1 MKEEKDGRIAKE
13 VDVEEKRWQRIS
25 GEGAGIHAKNTNGD
39 PTLHTTTRNSATV
52 HAANANHRAL
62 TECGMSIEVRYGV
75 PRELYALLPLN
86 LNFETLPESYTHETG
101 GKLPFFKTFVGDFVE
116 MSGKTMRG
124 KVGRRGG
131 LGAADRRCPAW
142 SGKRIDA
149 SKDPRTGCFSA
160 DAPTWSA
167 VAAPPSQLHS
177 IGSAAA
183 AAATGAAIAATAAAA
198 ATARDTEAL
207 TSLEKIPIRVVGA
220 RVAVQVRIGGQ
231 DLLMGMDSCK
241 EGLRLFASGSS
252 SCTSGRLAAVTPHP
266 QEPPHYERS
275 SDAAVIEVAANDSEQ
290 QRASPFPPERQRQLQ
305 KPLNRRKHQKQQNQ
319 ACYDPE
325 MSGAASWCLNWH
337 EICTAFSETPF
348 TCRPSQQHDP
358 QYAVKYKQV
367 VDGIIVSEMRLEG
380 FDTVE
385 LVPPLPP
392 ITAGSMHQEVPLVD
406 AGFRGERSLPNSSSF
421 RLSKFPVKLVLERE
435 TDFDAYKGLDGV
447 WGVAGPDIC
456 CREASLWNMLLE
468 PSVNAVG
475 FDINLPDRVASPFAA
490 ARASPEGRN
499 EGLPAV
505 PPSFM
510 YLAADAQQIFGGMLW
525 AHRMQTGAA
534 GYDGLIHFTTFD
546 WKLCGES
553 VGHPLSNSWE
563 AIVDLSSE
571 CLVVP
576 PPMWRS
582 LRAWLPL
589 DVKHELCK
597 DPDSEDNISQASIAH
612 PAILK
617 GSGEEQVMY
626 RRTCPLLKTPTSR
639 QLPALSFSLSQ
650 SQIQNPRLQIP
661 LDRLVVHEEGIG
673 DVLCVVPQPFLSVA
687 ADQWRQIRFGTRVL
701 SAFNVVMDRANWRV
715 GIREKNVMPTTDAAC
730 QPRAVCAGNQTYVPY
745 TNRCADPDCSVKILF
760 EMNPETK
767 VCELAWWVPAAV
779 VTAVAA
785 VVALEVFVLYLRNT
799 VVAEAC
805 SGGR

>member
-1 MKEEKDGRIAKE
+1 MHLKVKLTAHVTKDCITHRKSASAAREAPAIDTA
-13 VDVEEKRWQRIS
+13 VLPTAAHS
-25 GEGAGIHAKNTNGD
+25 GAVRT
-39 PTLHTTTRNSATV
+39 
-52 HAANANHRAL
+52 AA
-62 TECGMSIEVRYGV
+62 
-75 PRELYALLPLN
+75 
-86 LNFETLPESYTHETG
+86 
-101 GKLPFFKTFVGDFVE
+101 
-116 MSGKTMRG
+116 
-124 KVGRRGG
+124 
-131 LGAADRRCPAW
+131 
-142 SGKRIDA
+142 
-149 SKDPRTGCFSA
+149 
-160 DAPTWSA
+160 A
-167 VAAPPSQLHS
+167 VAAEV
-177 IGSAAA
+177 
-183 AAATGAAIAATAAAA
+183 GALNADVSPFTPK
-198 ATARDTEAL
+198 
-207 TSLEKIPIRVVGA
+207 SLEKIPIRVVGA

-730 QPRAVCAGNQTYVPY
+730 QPRAVCACVAFLLPLVHRFLSPPFSHPYRLSASPLSLCGMDGGRERPDAFLLRDLHLMPPRGNQTYVPY